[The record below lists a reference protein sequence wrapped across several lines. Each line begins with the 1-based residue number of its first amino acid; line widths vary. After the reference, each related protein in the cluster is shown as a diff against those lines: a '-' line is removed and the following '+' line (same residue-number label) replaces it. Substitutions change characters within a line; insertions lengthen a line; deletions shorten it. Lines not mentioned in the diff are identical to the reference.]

1 MWLCGSMKPGST
13 VRPPASITRMPG
25 RRKAATSWS
34 RPTAT
39 ILPAWIAMADR
50 VREVGVSRPS
60 IVSTF
65 ALVTSRST
73 ESSLSRQTAAREAA
87 PEARVEEVAQPVAE
101 QVQPHDHDGDAAA
114 GEEHEPGRGL
124 DEVAPLR
131 DHGAPARHRW
141 RGAGAEEAQDG
152 LGQHGD
158 REGERGQ
165 HEQRREDVR
174 EHVPGDEAPVRD
186 AEGARG
192 LDVG

>member
-13 VRPPASITRMPG
+13 VRP
-25 RRKAATSWS
+25 
-34 RPTAT
+34 
-39 ILPAWIAMADR
+39 PAWIAMADR

-101 QVQPHDHDGDAAA
+101 QVQPHDHDGDAGA

-131 DHGAPARHRW
+131 DHGAPARHRGW
-141 RGAGAEEAQDG
+141 
-152 LGQHGD
+152 
-158 REGERGQ
+158 
-165 HEQRREDVR
+165 
-174 EHVPGDEAPVRD
+174 
-186 AEGARG
+186 
-192 LDVG
+192 